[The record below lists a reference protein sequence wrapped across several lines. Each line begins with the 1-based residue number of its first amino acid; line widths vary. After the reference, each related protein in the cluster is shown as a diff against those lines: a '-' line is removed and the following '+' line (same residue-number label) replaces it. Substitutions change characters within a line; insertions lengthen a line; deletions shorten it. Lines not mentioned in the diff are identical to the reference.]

1 MKEIFTFGT
10 LGEEESGGRTFS
22 EEATTIN
29 FSREDENVK
38 RQQYLERG
46 S

>member
-10 LGEEESGGRTFS
+10 LGEEESGGRSFS

-29 FSREDENVK
+29 FSRENVK